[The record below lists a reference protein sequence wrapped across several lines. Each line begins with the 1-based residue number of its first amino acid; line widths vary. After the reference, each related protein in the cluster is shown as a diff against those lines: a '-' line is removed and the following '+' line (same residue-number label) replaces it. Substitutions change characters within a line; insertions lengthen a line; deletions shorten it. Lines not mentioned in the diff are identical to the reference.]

1 MFSEHM
7 ERALNEQINAEMF
20 SSYLY
25 LSMAAYFES
34 LNLEGFASWMKK
46 QSDEETMHAMKFYD
60 YIHSRGGRVVLTAI
74 GEPQKDWNS
83 PKDAFEAALEHER
96 MITGRINDLVAI
108 ADREKDNASH
118 HFLMWF
124 VTEQVEEEESVG
136 NVVAQLELVA
146 GHPGGLFMMD
156 RELAKRS
163 MTAPADN
170 A

>member
-7 ERALNEQINAEMF
+7 ERALNEQINAELF

-34 LNLEGFASWMKK
+34 LNLEGFASWMKM

-74 GEPQKDWNS
+74 GEPQKDWDS

-108 ADREKDNASH
+108 ADSEKDNASH

-136 NVVAQLELVA
+136 NVVSKLELVA
-146 GHPGGLFMMD
+146 DHPGGLFMMD

-163 MTAPADN
+163 VTTSSDN